1 MAKTKKSAESKW
13 NSESCSIWYGPALD
27 AFWPLSATAAP
38 FLLLA
43 LGPFYTKKPEEAFRR
58 LREALAQSGAAAA
71 RAAGPASQE
80 RLKELASQIGESVDP
95 GYYQRHFTSD
105 KYRKTDTYKKKPGLA
120 AETRPSPAETEYYE
134 ALLAWLYQWE
144 PAALGDAE
152 RKLQQQLRSRA
163 AAAGTGPA
171 RRAAKGLSVLF
182 RQLSAKAAGL
192 PLEEEG
198 PLPRGPQ
205 VYPWPERQDSEAA
218 AYLDLAE
225 SYFPESLFY
234 LEGLL
239 ALRHQGNRYAIRELK
254 AIRRTGRRFRRSD
267 GGWAEFPAEDA
278 LPGGPEETPGEVSE
292 TGEAGSHPGDPLPQ
306 RLAYLRAHWAAQE
319 PEALR
324 NELRVLTEL
333 PSLDAGLL
341 LYRAMRDASIDT
353 RPCAEFLR
361 QNSPWQGTAECY
373 DMMLE
378 AELPLSPEELRA
390 GAQLGSLPCL
400 RRLFQGRD
408 PALPRLLSQ
417 ALLRPGWELPGL
429 EALVSLYR
437 SLDDRQGHAAPLW
450 GLHDA
455 LTEQLESFYRWE
467 ETLTVAER
475 RARKDEIR
483 QAEDALEQMQ
493 SDVEEMLRTLHPP
506 GDA

>member
-43 LGPFYTKKPEEAFRR
+43 LGPFYTRKPEEAFLR

-71 RAAGPASQE
+71 SAAGPASQE
-80 RLKELASQIGESVDP
+80 RLKELAAQIGESVDP
-95 GYYQRHFTSD
+95 GYYQRRCTSD

-163 AAAGTGPA
+163 AVAGTGPA
-171 RRAAKGLSVLF
+171 RRAAKGLSALF

-192 PLEEEG
+192 PLEES

-205 VYPWPERQDSEAA
+205 VYPWPERQESEAA

-267 GGWAEFPAEDA
+267 GGWAEFPADDT
-278 LPGGPEETPGEVSE
+278 LPGGPEEAPGAASE
-292 TGEAGSHPGDPLPQ
+292 TGEAGSRPGDPLPQ

-324 NELRVLTEL
+324 NELRELTEL

-341 LYRAMRDASIDT
+341 LYRAMRDAGIDT

-378 AELPLSPEELRA
+378 AELPLCLEELRA

-400 RRLFQGRD
+400 RQLFQERD
-408 PALPRLLSQ
+408 PALPQLLSR
-417 ALLRPGWELPGL
+417 ALLRPGWKLPGL
-429 EALVSLYR
+429 ETLVALYR
-437 SLDDRQGHAAPLW
+437 NLDDRSGHDTALW
-450 GLHDA
+450 SLHDA

-483 QAEDALEQMQ
+483 RTEDTLEQMQ
-493 SDVEEMLRTLHPP
+493 SDVEGMLRAPQGP
-506 GDA
+506 SGA